1 MTTVKVF
8 GAGSIGNHLT
18 HACRTLDW
26 QVTLCDVDG
35 EALRRTREEIHP
47 DRYGR
52 WDPEIR
58 LTHPDE
64 VAQESFDVVIVGTP
78 PDLHIPIALAQL
90 EQAPPRVLLVE
101 KPLCPPDLNGCSE
114 LQRVAAAQG
123 TTVVVGYNHALTRNT
138 VMAEAWL
145 EKHPIGETLTLRSMT
160 REHWGGIFGAH
171 PWLAGPADSYL
182 GFSARG
188 GGALGEHSHAI
199 HIWQHFAR
207 RLGRGRVKRVSA
219 MLDMVEEGG
228 ARYDRI
234 AQLSV
239 ATELGLVGCIEQ
251 DVVTQPPRKWL
262 RVQGSEGF
270 LEWEVGS
277 DHDLLRT
284 RQDGADIQELRID
297 KTRPDDF
304 LPEVEHIA
312 EILSGGVNDSPV
324 SLERGLDTM
333 MVVAAAFKSHEE
345 RRCVE
350 IDWKRGFV
358 PEALV

>member
-18 HACRTLDW
+18 HACRTLGW
-26 QVTLCDVDG
+26 QVTLCDVDS

-47 DRYGR
+47 QRYGS

-58 LTHPDE
+58 LVHPDE
-64 VAQESFDVVIVGTP
+64 VARENFDLVIVGTP
-78 PDLHIPIALAQL
+78 PDHHIPIALAQL
-90 EQAPPRVLLVE
+90 EQAAPRVLLVE
-101 KPLCPPDLNGCSE
+101 KPLCPPDLKGCLE
-114 LQRVAAAQG
+114 LQQAAAAKD
-123 TTVVVGYNHALTRNT
+123 TFVAVGYNHGLTGNT
-138 VMAEAWL
+138 IMAEAWL
-145 EKHPIGETLTLRSMT
+145 ADHPIGDSITLRSMT

-171 PWLAGPADSYL
+171 PWLSGPADSYL

-199 HIWQHFAR
+199 HIWQHFAGV
-207 RLGRGRVKRVSA
+207 LGQGRVKRVSA
-219 MLDMVEEGG
+219 MLDMVDEAG

-239 ATELGLVGCIEQ
+239 VTESGLVGSIEQ

-262 RVQGSEGF
+262 RVDGSQGF
-270 LEWEVGS
+270 LEWEVGG
-277 DHDLLRT
+277 DHDLVRT
-284 RQDGADIQELRID
+284 SHEGGDVQETRID

-312 EILSGGVNDSPV
+312 QILSGDVADSPI
-324 SLERGLDTM
+324 SLERGLETM

-345 RRCVE
+345 RRWVE